1 MTEFV
6 SPHTIELFESP
17 LGGDGVRALVPLAK
31 GCKVFHEKPLI
42 ALQTVATTKDV
53 IVCANCMS
61 FIGGADLQME
71 YLARKVSRVSL
82 SEGDQPREG
91 VFPCAHHCGEIYCS
105 SACLNEHW
113 RSGGHQL
120 LCTGLVKDTEAGTH
134 PLMKFKVH
142 ACTTNE
148 IFLLVAQVFAK
159 ICSSVS
165 LSLSSGGDKTAAV
178 DAATRPYRN
187 YVR

>member
-1 MTEFV
+1 MTEFA
-6 SPHTIELFESP
+6 SPNTFALFESP
-17 LGGDGVRALVPLAK
+17 LGGDGVRALVPLAT
-31 GCKVFHEKPLI
+31 GCKVLHEKPLV

-61 FIGGADLQME
+61 FIGGAHLQME
-71 YLARKVSRVSL
+71 YLARKVSRVTL
-82 SEGDQPREG
+82 TEGDRLHEG
-91 VFPCAHHCGEIYCS
+91 FYPCAHHCGEIYCS
-105 SACLNEHW
+105 IACLNEHW

-120 LCTGLVKDTEAGTH
+120 LCTGLVKDDEAETH

-165 LSLSSGGDKTAAV
+165 SSLSSGRDKTAAV
-178 DAATRPYRN
+178 DAAMKPYRN